1 MAVRGRGPKPARRGV
16 GGEREGLVH
25 VFASPGFGVAGVC
38 VGAGQEAFETL
49 RAMLNGGQ
57 SPRLA
62 TSSGA

>member
-1 MAVRGRGPKPARRGV
+1 M

-49 RAMLNGGQ
+49 RAMLNGRQ